1 VSRLFQA
8 FFRLSDPA
16 IQPGQDVFRLLSGC
30 CPGVSSLDPARDFCR
45 RMIPENC
52 RTVMRQLSGNSPVVS
67 IDVISFLLLSTDD
80 RPTVFTVQTMSW
92 NYYYYFLYGTNND
105 DD

>member
-1 VSRLFQA
+1 
-8 FFRLSDPA
+8 
-16 IQPGQDVFRLLSGC
+16 
-30 CPGVSSLDPARDFCR
+30 
-45 RMIPENC
+45 MIPENC